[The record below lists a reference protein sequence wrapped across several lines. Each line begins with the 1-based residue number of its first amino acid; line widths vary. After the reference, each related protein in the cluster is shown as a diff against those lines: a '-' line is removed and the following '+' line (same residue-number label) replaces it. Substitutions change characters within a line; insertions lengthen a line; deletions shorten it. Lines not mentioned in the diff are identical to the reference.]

1 MAEGPNDELTP
12 GEQQVENELGVAQ
25 TAYEECRRQWVEH
38 YYEEGRDPGNPQVYE
53 DAKTTV
59 SRKYSYG
66 DVPEETSEKAEVFVI
81 AVAKLQEALE
91 IAKAEW
97 AYTRDVHRD
106 VQELNQAL
114 EEPRVEGQDS

>member
-1 MAEGPNDELTP
+1 MAEGPSDERTP
-12 GEQQVENELGVAQ
+12 GEQQVVNELGVAQ

-59 SRKYSYG
+59 SRKYSNG
-66 DVPEETSEKAEVFVI
+66 DVPEETSQKAEVFVI

-97 AYTRDVHRD
+97 AYTRDVQD
-106 VQELNQAL
+106 LDQAL
-114 EEPRVEGQDS
+114 EEPRAEGQDS